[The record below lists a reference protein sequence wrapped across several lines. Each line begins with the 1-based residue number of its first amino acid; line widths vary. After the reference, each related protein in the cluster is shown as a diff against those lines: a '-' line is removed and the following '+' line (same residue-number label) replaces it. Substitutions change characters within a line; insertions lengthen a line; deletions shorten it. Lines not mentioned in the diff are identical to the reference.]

1 MPGFTSEGTSNQRCT
16 TTARFDRIEA
26 KLDIILQKLG
36 ETDTLKNFG
45 VNLLANA
52 ISNVFTA
59 K

>member
-1 MPGFTSEGTSNQRCT
+1 MSESTSNQRCT
-16 TTARFDRIEA
+16 TTVRFDRIEA

>member
-1 MPGFTSEGTSNQRCT
+1 MSESTSNQRCT